1 MKSFLQMTQFQLR
14 SMMRNKVAFFFNLI
28 MPLLFLAFIGMV
40 NNPKEPTIPV
50 VGLVNLDQ
58 GPEAEKLLFY
68 LDAQSAFPVQ
78 KGSEAELTERLEG
91 GKLDALIILDSGFS
105 AQVAAGRGPA
115 EARILYDG
123 ENTNA
128 QTAVG
133 IARGALNAYGV
144 TPLVVANPTPLPGK
158 PKLNVMDYIMP
169 GALLQM
175 LMSAGLLTVALWLA
189 NQRQTGAM
197 RHLFSTPL
205 SISAWVGSRMVA
217 NLVMATLQAVLVFA
231 VAITLFDVTGPAN
244 LVGSILFLFVSALAT
259 LGIGMVVGV
268 FAPSA
273 DAAFPIGMMLYMGLV
288 FLGGAMMP
296 LQVGPPILLK
306 LAKWVPS
313 YYITEGLR
321 SVMRGGESIGAL
333 WPHLLVVGGVALV
346 TISLATWRIRKQFV
360 EA

>member
-1 MKSFLQMTQFQLR
+1 MKSFLEMTQFQLR
-14 SMMRNKVAFFFNLI
+14 SMMRNKVAFFFNLV
-28 MPLLFLAFIGMV
+28 MPLIFVAFIGMITA
-40 NNPKEPTIPV
+40 PKEPSIPN

-58 GPEAEKLLFY
+58 GPEAEKLAFHLA
-68 LDAQSAFPVQ
+68 AQSAFPVQ
-78 KGSEAELTERLEG
+78 IGSEAELTERLTD
-91 GKLDALIILDSGFS
+91 GKLDALIILNLGLS
-105 AQVAAGRGPA
+105 AKVAAGQGPA
-115 EARILYDG
+115 EVTILYEE
-123 ENTNA
+123 ENANA

-133 IARGALNAYGV
+133 MARGVLNAYGAN
-144 TPLVVANPTPLPGK
+144 PLVLANATPLPGK
-158 PKLNVMDYIMP
+158 PTVNVMDYVMP

-175 LMSAGLLTVALWLA
+175 LLSAGLLTVAIWLA

-205 SISAWVGSRMVA
+205 SISAWVSSRVVA
-217 NLVMATLQAVLVFA
+217 NLLMAILQAVLVFA
-231 VAITLFDVTGPAN
+231 VAVALFDVSGPAN
-244 LVGSILFLFVSALAT
+244 LVGSIIFLFLSALAT
-259 LGIGMVVGV
+259 LGIGLVVGV

-296 LQVGPPILLK
+296 LQAGPPILLK
-306 LAKWVPS
+306 LAKWIPS

-321 SVMRGGESIGAL
+321 AVMRGGESLGAI
-333 WPHLLVVGGVALV
+333 WPHLLIVGGVALV

>member
-14 SMMRNKVAFFFNLI
+14 SMMRNKVAFFFNLV
-28 MPLLFLAFIGMV
+28 MPILFLAFIGV
-40 NNPKEPTIPV
+40 INNPKEPTIPT

-58 GPEAEKLLFY
+58 GPEAERLRFHLE
-68 LDAQSAFPVQ
+68 AQSAFPVQ
-78 KGSEAELTERLEG
+78 IGSEADLTEKLSA
-91 GKLDALIILDSGFS
+91 GKLDALIILDAGFS
-105 AQVAAGRGPA
+105 AQVAAGKGPA
-115 EARILYDG
+115 GVKVLYDE
-123 ENTNA
+123 ENANA

-133 IARGALNAYGV
+133 MARGALNAYGV
-144 TPLVVANPTPLPGK
+144 SPLVVANPTPLPGK
-158 PKLNVMDYIMP
+158 PTMNVMDYVMP

-205 SISAWVGSRMVA
+205 SISAWVGSRMIA
-217 NLVMATLQAVLVFA
+217 NLLMAALQAGLVFA
-231 VAITLFDVTGPAN
+231 VAVTLFDVTGPAN
-244 LVGSILFLFVSALAT
+244 LVGSILFLFLSALAT

-273 DAAFPIGMMLYMGLV
+273 DAAFPIGMILYMGLV

-296 LQVGPPILLK
+296 LQVGPPILLT
-306 LAKWVPS
+306 LAKWTPS

-321 SVMRGGESIGAL
+321 AVMRGGESLGAI